1 MVGGDVLVEVKVP
14 ALAESIAEA
23 TLVNWLKRPGEPVK
37 QGENLIDIETDKV
50 MLEVT
55 APEDGVLK
63 EIIKDDSSEVMS
75 DEVIAVIDTDATLS
89 AVPNLPPIIEAT
101 TKQRASV
108 VEIGTTQLSPA
119 VRKLLEEHHLKPS
132 DIANTAKPGR
142 LSKEDVLIYLETRK
156 AQVAKE
162 KEPTPSKPAAPK
174 DLRDVAKPEKSHK
187 ETPWGERADRRVP
200 MTRIR
205 KRIAERLLAAQH
217 ENAILTT
224 FNEADMQPVIQLRE
238 QYREK
243 FEERH
248 GVRLGFMAFF
258 VMAVVAALK
267 RFPTVNASIEG
278 DDIVHH
284 DYYDIGIAISSPRGL
299 VVPILRDADK
309 LTVAE
314 IESAIT
320 EFARKAE
327 HNELTVE
334 ELSGGTF
341 SITNGGVFGS
351 LLSTPILNP
360 PQSGILGMHKIQE
373 RPVADQGEIV
383 IRPMMYLALSY
394 DHRII
399 DGSEAVR
406 FLVTI
411 KECIEEPNRLLLQI

>member
-23 TLVNWLKRPGEPVK
+23 TLGNWLKRQGEPVK

-75 DEVIAVIDTDATLS
+75 DEVIAVIDTDATPS
-89 AVPNLPPIIEAT
+89 AAPNLPPITEAT
-101 TKQRASV
+101 AKQRASV

-119 VRKLLEEHHLKPS
+119 VRKLLEEHHLKSS
-132 DIANTAKPGR
+132 DFANTGKPGR
-142 LSKEDVLIYLETRK
+142 LSKVDVLDYLETRK

-162 KEPTPSKPAAPK
+162 KEPTLSKPAAPK
-174 DLRDVAKPEKSHK
+174 DFRGVAKPEKPHK
-187 ETPWGERADRRVP
+187 EVPWGERADRRVP

-224 FNEADMQPVIQLRE
+224 FNEADMQPVIRLRK

-243 FEERH
+243 FEKRH
-248 GVRLGFMAFF
+248 GVQLGFMAFF

-267 RFPTVNASIEG
+267 RFPAVNASIEG

-299 VVPILRDADK
+299 VVPILRNADK

-314 IESAIT
+314 IESAIAA
-320 EFARKAE
+320 FARKAQ

-383 IRPMMYLALSY
+383 IHPMMYLALSY

-411 KECIEEPNRLLLQI
+411 KECIEDPNRLLLQI

>member
-1 MVGGDVLVEVKVP
+1 VLVEVKVP

-89 AVPNLPPIIEAT
+89 TAPDLPPMTEAT
-101 TKQRASV
+101 AKQQRAPV

-142 LSKEDVLIYLETRK
+142 LSKADVLDYLETHK
-156 AQVAKE
+156 AQAAE
-162 KEPTPSKPAAPK
+162 EHTPPTKPTAPK
-174 DLRDVAKPEKSHK
+174 DSRTVVKPEKSHK
-187 ETPWGERADRRVP
+187 EIPWGEREDRRVP

-224 FNEADMQPVIQLRE
+224 FNEADMQPVIRLRN

-243 FEERH
+243 FEEMH

-258 VMAVVAALK
+258 VMAVIAALK
-267 RFPTVNASIEG
+267 RFPALNASIEG

-284 DYYDIGIAISSPRGL
+284 DYCDIGIAINSPRGL
-299 VVPILRDADK
+299 VVPILRYADK

-314 IESAIT
+314 IESAIA
-320 EFARKAE
+320 EFVRKAQ

-411 KECIEEPNRLLLQI
+411 KECIEDPNRLLLQI

>member
-1 MVGGDVLVEVKVP
+1 MLVEVKVP

-23 TLVNWLKRPGEPVK
+23 TLADWLKRPGEPVK

-63 EIIKDDSSEVMS
+63 EILKEDNAEVMS
-75 DEVIAVIDTDATLS
+75 DEVIAVIDTDAILS
-89 AVPNLPPIIEAT
+89 STPHLPPIAET
-101 TKQRASV
+101 TAKQCAPV

-132 DIANTAKPGR
+132 DIATTAKPGR
-142 LSKEDVLIYLETRK
+142 VSKADVLDYLETRK
-156 AQVAKE
+156 AQVAKAHT
-162 KEPTPSKPAAPK
+162 PPSKPAAPK
-174 DLRDVAKPEKSHK
+174 DSRGVVKPE
-187 ETPWGERADRRVP
+187 TPHPELPRGERVDRRVP

-224 FNEADMQPVIQLRE
+224 FNEADMGPIMRLRN
-238 QYREK
+238 QYRKK
-243 FEERH
+243 FEEMH

-267 RFPTVNASIEG
+267 RFPAVNASIEG
-278 DDIVHH
+278 DDIVYH
-284 DYYDIGIAISSPRGL
+284 DYYDIGIAVSSPRGL
-299 VVPILRDADK
+299 VVPILRYADK

-314 IESAIT
+314 IESSIAD
-320 EFARKAE
+320 FARKAQ

-373 RPVADQGEIV
+373 RPVVDQGEIV
-383 IRPMMYLALSY
+383 IRQMMYLALSY

-411 KECIEEPNRLLLQI
+411 KERIEDPNRLLLQV